1 MKFELEKPTD
11 LRIHAY
17 DTGEI
22 TLAVPADLRT
32 ELNVDPETGLCLV
45 SESLILTSRQVI
57 TEWEPNKLIEL
68 TEAHMAMVLNLDP
81 ELVLLGT
88 GAKQQFPA
96 IEILATF
103 HRAQIG
109 IEIMDTAAA
118 CRTFNILVAEGRHVA
133 AALLMIE

>member
-1 MKFELEKPTD
+1 M
-11 LRIHAY
+11 
-17 DTGEI
+17 
-22 TLAVPADLRT
+22 
-32 ELNVDPETGLCLV
+32 CLV

-96 IEILATF
+96 MEILATF

>member
-1 MKFELEKPTD
+1 MKFELEKPND

-17 DTGEI
+17 DTGAI
-22 TLAVPADLRT
+22 TLAVPADLQLDLT
-32 ELNVDPETGLCLV
+32 VDPETGLCLV

-57 TEWEPNKLIEL
+57 TKWEPNKFTEL
-68 TEAHMAMVLNLDP
+68 TEARMAMVLNLDP

-88 GAKQQFPA
+88 GARQQFPA
-96 IEILATF
+96 IEVLAAF

-118 CRTFNILVAEGRHVA
+118 CRTLNILVAEGRHVA